1 MPWKVK
7 FCVFLVKKFTSHF
20 VFQMFESPSL
30 DSEMTDDAG
39 QPSTSETQNRVS
51 KTASLKKVTVVSS
64 LNFLRF
70 CG

>member
-1 MPWKVK
+1 
-7 FCVFLVKKFTSHF
+7 
-20 VFQMFESPSL
+20 MFESPSL